1 MRYIA
6 YVFLGV
12 LVAFLVTLSV
22 ANMHPL
28 TLNLLPHGLVD
39 AFGYQ
44 HSSTLPVFVVVWV
57 AFAIGLALGYII
69 EYLREWGHRRQ
80 AARQA
85 GQLKQLER
93 EVARVKGQRDEGKD
107 EILALVDENS

>member
-1 MRYIA
+1 MRYIL

-12 LVAFLVTLSV
+12 LVAFLVSLSV

-28 TLNLLPHGLVD
+28 TLNLLPDGLVD
-39 AFGYQ
+39 AFGFQ
-44 HSSTLPVFVVVWV
+44 HTSMFPVFVVVWV
-57 AFAIGLALGYII
+57 AFAIGLAMGYII

-85 GQLKQLER
+85 NDLKQLER